1 MSRKP
6 KDETIDRKAIGARI
20 RQLRK
25 DLGMTQEQLAEKLGV
40 QRPMVVKL
48 EQGKFTDIS
57 LRVLIGLSK
66 ISKRS
71 INWLLKC
78 DEG

>member
-6 KDETIDRKAIGARI
+6 KDKSIDRKAIGSRI
-20 RQLRK
+20 RQMRK
-25 DLGMTQEQLAEKLGV
+25 ELGMTQAQLAYKLGV
-40 QRPMVVKL
+40 KRPMVVKL

-66 ISKRS
+66 IIKKS
-71 INWLLKC
+71 IDWLIN
-78 DEG
+78 GS

>member
-6 KDETIDRKAIGARI
+6 KDDTIDRNAIGARI

-25 DLGMTQEQLAEKLGV
+25 ELGMTQEQLAEKLGV

-71 INWLLKC
+71 VDWLLTARK
-78 DEG
+78 